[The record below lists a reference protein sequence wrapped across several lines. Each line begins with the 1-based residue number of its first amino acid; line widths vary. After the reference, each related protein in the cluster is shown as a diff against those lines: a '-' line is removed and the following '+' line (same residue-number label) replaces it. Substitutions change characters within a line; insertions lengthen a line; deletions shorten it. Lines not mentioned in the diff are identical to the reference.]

1 MIKFDPPRL
10 AFAIRG
16 SKEYLVICKKMKN
29 KSLCKCVCIF
39 PVLCVSREVQFNARK
54 PIVTVELG

>member
-29 KSLCKCVCIF
+29 KSLCKCVCIV
-39 PVLCVSREVQFNARK
+39 PAKSSLMREK